1 VEWKWF
7 VRDYESCVE
16 RVLMADITSYG
27 ALSRHITEYL
37 TTDKRVKYY
46 KCKTLQN
53 PDYCFN
59 GVLYTPVD
67 AAYKAGTVTR
77 AGSISL
83 ASKGIVSVGIKNA
96 DDQYKFIGLR
106 PDEKQDGT
114 EQFEICP
121 ELLELNGKAQTIDL
135 STRTAISSITTK
147 YGSNLYVQRARQR
160 LRIMM
165 LADDTCESFKM
176 TLRLYLTGLNV
187 EYMADLDE
195 YWIFN
200 TAGKFRFR
208 LGKPYLVDPVT
219 MNSLSDEYGF
229 PYQNTVKH
237 SLTEV
242 AKGEYLYAKEADK
255 GFAEI
260 KLPKS
265 FLIDADTVYS
275 STADGRVF
283 ITLTNNNSWTARR
296 DAATGNGGSTL
307 ETGNNNGFG
316 TFYLDVSGTKYYYLY
331 RSFFYYSL
339 AGLSGTATAVDE
351 NIYGRTNGNSQVCV
365 QQGTQADTLTA
376 ADFGSFTGSEY
387 FHTASNWSTS
397 GYNTLNYN
405 AQGISDVGA
414 ALGSTFKTC
423 AREYTHDYLNS
434 DAGTNS
440 YQNGCYYADDTSGT
454 KDPYLYV
461 TMEGGGSPVFLPN
474 IMKHNFIPPLI
485 GGF

>member
-1 VEWKWF
+1 
-7 VRDYESCVE
+7 
-16 RVLMADITSYG
+16 MADITSYG

-208 LGKPYLVDPVT
+208 LGKPYLVDPT
-219 MNSLSDEYGF
+219 DMNHLRDEFGN

-242 AKGEYLYAKEADK
+242 AKGEYLYIKEADK
-255 GFAEI
+255 GFAGV

-275 STADGRVF
+275 STADGYVGNYGSKAWA
-283 ITLTNNNSWTARR
+283 TVHN
-296 DAATGNGGSTL
+296 AATGILIGNTQGSYVNGAGC
-307 ETGNNNGFG
+307 
-316 TFYLDVSGTKYYYLY
+316 FYLNLDGIYKTIIRV
-331 RSFFYYSL
+331 FFYYSL
-339 AGLSGTATAVDE
+339 SGLSGSVTAVDE
-351 NIYGRTNGNSQVCV
+351 CIYGDTNNESNVSAQK
-365 QQGTQADTLTA
+365 GTQADTLTT
-376 ADFGSFTGSEY
+376 ADFDSFTGNY
-387 FHTASNWSTS
+387 YAYVNWNINQ
-397 GYNTLNYN
+397 YNTLTYN

-434 DAGTNS
+434 DAGTNG
-440 YQNGCYYADDTSGT
+440 YQNGCYFADDTSGT
-454 KDPYLYV
+454 KDPYLLI
-461 TMEGGGSPVFLPN
+461 TMAAAGGSLPLKNVFGRP
-474 IMKHNFIPPLI
+474 FS
-485 GGF
+485 GVFR

>member
-1 VEWKWF
+1 
-7 VRDYESCVE
+7 
-16 RVLMADITSYG
+16 MADITSYG

-59 GVLYTPVD
+59 GKLYTPVD
-67 AAYKAGTVTR
+67 ATYKADTVTS

-96 DDQYKFIGLR
+96 DNQYKFIGLR

-121 ELLELNGKAQTIDL
+121 ELLEINGKSQTIDL

-176 TLRLYLTGLNV
+176 TLRLYLTGLKV
-187 EYMADLDE
+187 EYIEALDE

-200 TAGKFRFR
+200 TDGKFRFR

-219 MNSLSDEYGF
+219 MNPLCDKFGN

-242 AKGEYLYAKEADK
+242 VKGEYLYVKEADK
-255 GFAEI
+255 GFADV

-275 STADGRVF
+275 STADGAVYSGAQSSWETARGLTTANVNS
-283 ITLTNNNSWTARR
+283 TLTYYPAGAS
-296 DAATGNGGSTL
+296 
-307 ETGNNNGFG
+307 
-316 TFYLDVSGTKYYYLY
+316 YLNPSYYINRLFYYYNV
-331 RSFFYYSL
+331 S
-339 AGLSGTATAVDE
+339 GLSGTATAVDE
-351 NIYGRTNGNSQVCV
+351 YLHGTTIEESSISSQK
-365 QQGTQADTLTA
+365 GTQADTLEA
-376 ADFGSFTGSEY
+376 ADYDSFSGSEY
-387 FHTASNWSTS
+387 GHVSTAQSQ
-397 GYNTLNYN
+397 YNIIAYN
-405 AQGISDVGA
+405 AQGISDVNG
-414 ALGSTFKTC
+414 LIGSGTHKSC
-423 AREYTHDYLNS
+423 IREYAHDYANS
-434 DAGTNS
+434 QPSALYRN
-440 YQNGCYYADDTSGT
+440 NCYFSDEDSTT

-461 TMEGGGSPVFLPN
+461 TMGGGGSPVFLPN
-474 IMKHNFIPPLI
+474 IMKHNFIPPMI
-485 GGF
+485 GGY